1 MIILMNTYVVLFSL
15 LSVFALNTTSVLAY
29 NPQINNTVIPYEIFP
44 LDNNIETQTEYL
56 GELTGD
62 PQMYEF
68 TISATTTLKLRLSQL
83 ETETPIPFSLI
94 TVRKN
99 DKNDGVSEVGR
110 LLAKDNIQEVVA
122 DNVLGLTFLTSQI
135 YEAEIGT
142 GIYRVEV
149 STPDNFGSYILTVG
163 DVPEEVG
170 YFKTVSDV
178 WTIQSFFKKPIFS
191 LLKSSYVHYP
201 FGIIILLGLLFI
213 TWRKRNFIKNKH
225 A

>member
-1 MIILMNTYVVLFSL
+1 MNIRVQLFFL
-15 LSVFALNTTSVLAY
+15 LVIFSFITTDVLAY
-29 NPQINNTVIPYEIFP
+29 NSHINDTAIPYEIY
-44 LDNNIETQTEYL
+44 LIDSDIEKQSEYL
-56 GELTGD
+56 GELVGD

-68 TISATTTLKLRLSQL
+68 TITATTTLKLRLAQL
-83 ETETPIPFSLI
+83 ETEPPIPFSLI

-110 LLAKDNIQEVVA
+110 LLAKDIVQELVV
-122 DNVLGLTFLTSQI
+122 DRVLGLTLLTSQA
-135 YEAEIGT
+135 YEAKIGP

-149 STPDNFGSYILTVG
+149 STPENFGRYMLMVG

-178 WTIQSFFKKPIFS
+178 RTIQSFFGKPIFA
-191 LLKSSYVHYP
+191 LFKSSYVHYP
-201 FGIIILLGLLFI
+201 LGIIVLLGLFFV
-213 TWRKRNFIKNKH
+213 TWKKRNFIKNKD